1 MLVLPVPV
9 GFIVKTDEG
18 VELVPF
24 DSLDPKDV
32 ARKII
37 SLEEGNIIP
46 EYQRIR
52 EKAKERIVSIPY
64 LVDIGLADE
73 AIKADREMFNL
84 ISIAEKKAIELLGSE
99 EKYKEFMR
107 QLAIELLKLRL
118 SKELS
123 RKDVIV
129 VQLVKLLD
137 SLEKIVNQL
146 ANQLREIYGAH
157 FPALSPKTEMGDRID
172 NKKYL
177 RIIAE
182 IGPAT
187 SMTVEKLAPIV
198 GEELAKEVVEAA
210 RIGPIVLF
218 DDETMELLRKIAR
231 IGVELFEAI
240 EDTKKRISDLVEEV
254 APNVAHLVGDVIA
267 ARLIYLAK
275 GLERLA
281 KMPGSKIQ
289 VLGAEKALFRSLH
302 KGTPPPKHGVIFRH
316 PRINRSPKAVR
327 GKIARSMAAKIAIA
341 ARVDAY
347 SGKFIA
353 DTLKKQ
359 LEERYK
365 RVLERYKEA
374 LASGL
379 IKKRKEKRKP
389 KLKPSKRE
397 RKKERKGEKKGKKRR
412 KR

>member
-1 MLVLPVPV
+1 MLVLPIPI
-9 GFIVKTDEG
+9 GFIVKKGDK
-18 VELVPF
+18 VEVIQF
-24 DSLDPKDV
+24 ERLDPQEV

-37 SLEEGNIIP
+37 AIEEGNIIP
-46 EYQRIR
+46 EYEKIR
-52 EKAKERIVSIPY
+52 EMASGEKIVSVPY
-64 LVDIGLADE
+64 LVDIGLAHE
-73 AIKADREMFNL
+73 PIRASREMFEL
-84 ISIAEKKAIELLGSE
+84 IKEAERKGIETFGSE
-99 EKYKEFMR
+99 EKYKEYMR
-107 QLAIELLKLRL
+107 NLAIELLKLRL

-137 SLEKIVNQL
+137 ALEKIVNQL

-157 FPALSPKTEMGDRID
+157 FPALSPKTEMGDKID
-172 NKKYL
+172 NRKYL

-187 SMTVEKLAPIV
+187 SMTVEKLEPIV
-198 GEELAKEVVEAA
+198 GKELAKEIVDAA
-210 RIGPIVLF
+210 RVGPVVLF
-218 DDETMELLRKIAR
+218 DDETMELLRHIAK
-231 IGVELFEAI
+231 IGVELYEAI
-240 EDTKKRISDLVEEV
+240 DETKKRISDLVSEV
-254 APNVAHLVGDVIA
+254 APNVSHLVGDVIA

-347 SGKFIA
+347 SGKFVA
-353 DTLKKQ
+353 DKLKEQ

-365 RVLERYKEA
+365 RVLERYKQA
-374 LASGL
+374 VATGA
-379 IKKRKEKRKP
+379 IKKKARKP
-389 KLKPSKRE
+389 PKVKPSKRPS
-397 RKKERKGEKKGKKRR
+397 RGKKPKVKKGKKR